1 MADIA
6 PRNGEFSDGK
16 LWFHR
21 KGSTVTLG
29 LTNLAIEEIGSVE
42 SLEFPDEGSDFEKGE
57 IVVTV
62 DGSLGKLEVVS
73 PATGLVQE
81 INEAAKEEP
90 DMVSEDPLEEG
101 WLVKLEIQDTSDLK
115 EFAAGSDED

>member
-6 PRNGEFSDGK
+6 PKNGEFADGK

-21 KGSTVTLG
+21 KGTMVTVGLSTA
-29 LTNLAIEEIGSVE
+29 AIEDIGTVESVE
-42 SLEFPDEGSDFEKGE
+42 FPNEGDDFEKGE
-57 IVVTV
+57 VVVTL
-62 DGSLGKLEVVS
+62 DGSNGSFEVTT
-73 PATGLVQE
+73 PASGIIQE
-81 INEAAKEEP
+81 INEAAKDQP

-115 EFAAGSDED
+115 EFADTDE

>member
-6 PRNGEFSDGK
+6 PKNGEFLEGK

-21 KGSTVTLG
+21 KGTTVTVG
-29 LTNLAIEEIGSVE
+29 LTNVAVEEVGSVE
-42 SLEFPDEGSDFEKGE
+42 SLEFPDQGDDFDKGE

-62 DGSLGKLEVVS
+62 DGSNGKLEVIA
-73 PATGLVQE
+73 PAAGIVQE
-81 INEAAKEEP
+81 INEAAQVEP

-101 WLVKLEIQDTSDLK
+101 WLFKLEIQDTSDLK
-115 EFAAGSDED
+115 EYGSQD